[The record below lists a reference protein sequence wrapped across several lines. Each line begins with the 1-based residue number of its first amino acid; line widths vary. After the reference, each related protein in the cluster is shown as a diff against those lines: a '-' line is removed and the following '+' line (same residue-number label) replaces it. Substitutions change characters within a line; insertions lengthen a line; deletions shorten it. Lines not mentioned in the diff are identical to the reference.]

1 MIDVMA
7 VVAMVLGAA
16 FVLVAGVGAVR
27 FPDVFMR
34 MHAATKA
41 GTLGAAFV
49 LLAAA
54 LLFASTAAVTKALL
68 TFLFL
73 LLTAPVAAHVLG
85 RAAYYDNVTLWDRTR
100 FDALRGRYP
109 AAPDDDDE
117 TPQAGERVKE

>member
-1 MIDVMA
+1 MIDVIAAA
-7 VVAMVLGAA
+7 VMVLGAA

-85 RAAYYDNVTLWDRTR
+85 RAAYYDNVELWDRTR
-100 FDALRGRYP
+100 SDALRGRYA
-109 AAPDDDDE
+109 AAPDEAEDQAEDA
-117 TPQAGERVKE
+117 PQTNA